1 MITAI
6 LVFIATFVAI
16 VIYTI
21 YYFRWFALF
30 IFLLLAF
37 IIYIKVK
44 REIKKYGPK
53 SIFRA
58 FHQYPKENEQLKLVK
73 NILLSKIKAQ
83 SLFELDSEILVCVT
97 KSGIYLIKVLDS
109 VGKISGGKKDSSLLL
124 KNEKVEYISNFFL
137 ELDTIETDMKKQ
149 IRNVMIKKII
159 IKKGTCLIE
168 IPYSKSYLVV
178 GMHNFY
184 YELQKLEKEKRYT
197 DEIIQ
202 EFTSNLSHILSNN
215 VKLK

>member
-109 VGKISGGKKDSSLLL
+109 VGKISGNKKDSSLLL

-149 IRNVMIKKII
+149 IKNVMIKKII

-202 EFTSNLSHILSNN
+202 KLISNLSHILSNN

>member
-6 LVFIATFVAI
+6 LVFLATSIAI

-21 YYFRWFALF
+21 YYFRWFALL

-37 IIYIKVK
+37 IIYIKVR

-58 FHQYPKENEQLKLVK
+58 FHSYPTENEQFKLVK
-73 NILLSKIKAQ
+73 NILLSKIRVQ
-83 SLFELDSEILVCVT
+83 SLFEMNSEILVSIT
-97 KSGIYLIKVLDS
+97 HSGIYIIKVLDS
-109 VGKISGGKKDSSLLL
+109 VGKISGDKKDSSFIL

-137 ELDTIETDMKKQ
+137 ELDTIEKDIKNQ
-149 IRNVMIKKII
+149 IKNVMIKKII
-159 IKKGTCLIE
+159 VKKGTCLIE
-168 IPYSKSYLVV
+168 IPYSKAYLVI
-178 GMHNFY
+178 GMHNLY
-184 YELQKLEKEKRYT
+184 YELQKQEKEKRYT
-197 DEIIQ
+197 EEKMKELDL
-202 EFTSNLSHILSNN
+202 SLSHILSNN

>member
-6 LVFIATFVAI
+6 LVFIVTFVAI

>member
-73 NILLSKIKAQ
+73 NILLSKIKVQ

-109 VGKISGGKKDSSLLL
+109 VGKISGNKKDSSLLL

-184 YELQKLEKEKRYT
+184 YELQKLEKEKRYK

>member
-73 NILLSKIKAQ
+73 NILLSKIKVQ

-124 KNEKVEYISNFFL
+124 KNEKVEYITNFFL